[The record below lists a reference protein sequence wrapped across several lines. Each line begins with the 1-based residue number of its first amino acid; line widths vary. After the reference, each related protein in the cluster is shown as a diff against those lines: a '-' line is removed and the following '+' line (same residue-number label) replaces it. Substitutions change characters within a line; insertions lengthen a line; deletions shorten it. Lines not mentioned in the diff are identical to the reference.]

1 MSIAVKSVTIANGV
15 NMPVLGLGT
24 WQSVGGECE
33 QVVKDAIDC
42 GYRHI
47 DTATLYMNEKEVGCA
62 ISAKIKD
69 GTVKREDL
77 FITTKL
83 WNTFHR
89 KDLVLPSL
97 KESMN
102 NLQLEYLDLFLIHW
116 PMAFKEGKEIVLTDK
131 DGNIMFSDV
140 PFIDTW
146 KEMEKAVNMG
156 LVKAIGVSNFNS
168 KQVQMIIDEGTIKP
182 ANIQVECH
190 PYFNNSK
197 LMNFCRERNISVTA
211 YSPFGSPQRGWQKDD
226 EPLVIADERLKPIAE
241 KHGKTPAQVVLRYII
256 QRGAIAI
263 PKSVTRS
270 RIEQNINVFDFELSE
285 DEMKVIDSFEQKR
298 RIAFDWGAEKHRDYP
313 FHEEF

>member
-77 FITTKL
+77 FITT
-83 WNTFHR
+83 
-89 KDLVLPSL
+89 
-97 KESMN
+97 
-102 NLQLEYLDLFLIHW
+102 
-116 PMAFKEGKEIVLTDK
+116 KEGKEIVLTDK

>member
-24 WQSVGGECE
+24 WKSNAGECE
-33 QVVKDAIDC
+33 QAVKDAIDC

-47 DTATLYMNEKEVGCA
+47 DTAVAYLNEKEVGCA

-89 KDLVLPSL
+89 KDLVIPSIKESL
-97 KESMN
+97 KD
-102 NLQLEYLDLFLIHW
+102 LQLEYLDLFLIHW
-116 PMAFKEGKEIVLTDK
+116 PMAYKEGEELFPKDK
-131 DGNIMFSDV
+131 DGNFIFSDS

-146 KEMEKAVNMG
+146 KEMEKAVNQG
-156 LVKAIGVSNFNS
+156 LVKAIGLSNFNS

-197 LMNFCRERNISVTA
+197 LLNFCRERNISFTA
-211 YSPFGSPQRGWQKDD
+211 YSPFGAPQRGWQKDD

-256 QRGAIAI
+256 QRGAIVI

-285 DEMKVIDSFEQKR
+285 DEMKVIGSFEQKR
-298 RIAFDWGAEKHRDYP
+298 RIALNWGPDKHRDFP